1 MAFYEVS
8 MARQFLSTRG
18 RPNARALSTRGRP
31 NPCELSVA
39 LLGLA
44 LLAGPVACGSGS
56 DEGADDDATEQSDS
70 ASRSDPPP
78 RDERPAAT
86 DPQPNEEAADDA
98 EAAAMPANPIEPEAE
113 PEEAPVAPGASAG
126 DSSSVPAAPAAAFAS
141 CTRSEGSYGT
151 NCDYVY
157 VTMAQ
162 ASPERCVQLTIDNC
176 GDSYSRQGLAVDA
189 PLSWKLSSAS
199 IGAAADD
206 CELGVYNPESTV
218 VLGAS
223 GSIEWPAV
231 ASTALP
237 TGIVLDVTLQP
248 SSTADDTSS
257 IDVVTTEPL
266 TPARCA
272 D

>member
-1 MAFYEVS
+1 
-8 MARQFLSTRG
+8 MARRFLSTRRRPNPRELSTRG
-18 RPNARALSTRGRP
+18 RPNRR
-31 NPCELSVA
+31 ELSAA

-44 LLAGPVACGSGS
+44 LLAAPVACGSGS
-56 DEGADDDATEQSDS
+56 DEGGDDDATEQSDS
-70 ASRSDPPP
+70 PSRSEPPP
-78 RDERPAAT
+78 RDERPAAI
-86 DPQPNEEAADDA
+86 DPQPNASAADDA
-98 EAAAMPANPIEPEAE
+98 EADAMPANAVE
-113 PEEAPVAPGASAG
+113 PEEAPAAPGASPG
-126 DSSSVPAAPAAAFAS
+126 DSSSVPASPAATFAS

-199 IGAAADD
+199 IGVAPGD
-206 CELGVYNPESTV
+206 CELGVYNPESTIV
-218 VLGAS
+218 VDAS
-223 GSIEWPAV
+223 GSIEWPPV

-257 IDVVTTEPL
+257 IDVVTTDPL
-266 TPARCA
+266 IPARCA